1 MKPKR
6 IPLFPLDAVL
16 LPGMAL
22 PLHIFEPRYKLMIR
36 RCIDERH
43 EFGVVLAR
51 ESGIARTGCT
61 AAITQVVRTYPDG
74 KMDILTE
81 GRTAVQVLE
90 VFEEKPY
97 YEADVEYLEDEL
109 EIAVRSA
116 DDRAKL
122 LELYDRCH
130 KLLFGRPPGQLET
143 PPGTLLSFQI
153 AGELPLDLDY
163 RQELLELRR
172 ESERQEHLR
181 DRLTEWAPQLEHHQ
195 RMRRIAGGNG
205 HGLG

>member
-6 IPLFPLDAVL
+6 IPLFPLDVVL
-16 LPGMAL
+16 FPGMPL

-36 RCIDERH
+36 RCSDQQL

-51 ESGIARTGCT
+51 ESGIAGTGCT

-81 GRTAVQVLE
+81 GRTAYQVLQ

-97 YEADVEYLEDEL
+97 YEADVQYLEDDL
-109 EIAVRSA
+109 EIAVRSV
-116 DDRAKL
+116 DNRKKL
-122 LELYDRCH
+122 LELYNRCH
-130 KLLFGRPPGQLET
+130 QLLLNRSPAQLELR
-143 PPGTLLSFQI
+143 PGILLSFQI
-153 AGELPLDLDY
+153 AGELPLDLDF
-163 RQELLELRR
+163 RQELLELRS
-172 ESERQEHLR
+172 ESARQDHLR
-181 DRLTEWAPQLEHHQ
+181 ERLAEWAPQLEHHSRVRQ
-195 RMRRIAGGNG
+195 KAGGNG